1 MKISSIVD
9 IVDGELL
16 NSPSISFIN
25 NISSDAKKVK
35 TSDMFIA
42 KNIEDLKIAIT
53 NGAYAVIF
61 EKDFEVID
69 NEVAFIKV
77 KNLEL
82 ALLKIVRYKLSTL
95 KIKSYFCTDETFDM
109 LKLYQNNHTKPIFL
123 ISKNIEKVFKFLDD
137 IKNGD
142 ILISKNQNLLDII
155 YPNSKKFEKKI
166 DQKNIKNLIKHSLF
180 ELSFSYKDIYF
191 SKLRLSK
198 IYLNS
203 FLNIYDFFKGNIDIS
218 KLKLYSNF
226 KAIFID
232 KDFQPIESGKSD
244 SFIICQTNKNL
255 IPIEITYLK
264 NEFKYAKTIFV
275 SKYKISFLDEK
286 EQIIINNIED
296 LKNILKNLKFNCI
309 YLIGFTNQ
317 ESFEFLQNSQKLQ
330 TLF

>member
-25 NISSDAKKVK
+25 NISSDANKVK

-42 KNIEDLKIAIT
+42 KNIEDLKIALQ

-69 NEVAFIKV
+69 NEIAFIKV

-95 KIKSYFCTDETFDM
+95 KIKSYFCNDQTFDM

-123 ISKNIEKVFKFLDD
+123 ISKNIEKAFKFIDD
-137 IKNGD
+137 IKDGD
-142 ILISKNQNLLDII
+142 ILISKNKKLLESI
-155 YPNSKKFEKKI
+155 YPDSKEFEKKL
-166 DQKNIKNLIKHSLF
+166 DENSIKNLIKHSLF

-255 IPIEITYLK
+255 IPIEIAYLK

-296 LKNILKNLKFNCI
+296 LKNILKNLKFNCV

-330 TLF
+330 ALF

>member
-9 IVDGELL
+9 IVDGELI

-25 NISSDAKKVK
+25 NISSDANKVK

-42 KNIEDLKIAIT
+42 KNIEDLKIALQ

-69 NEVAFIKV
+69 NEIAFIKV

-123 ISKNIEKVFKFLDD
+123 ISKNIEKAFKFIDD
-137 IKNGD
+137 IKDGD
-142 ILISKNQNLLDII
+142 ILISKNKKLLESI
-155 YPNSKKFEKKI
+155 YPDSKEFEKKL
-166 DQKNIKNLIKHSLF
+166 DENSIKNLIKHSLF

-244 SFIICQTNKNL
+244 TFIICQTNKNL

-264 NEFKYAKTIFV
+264 NEFRYAKTIFV

-296 LKNILKNLKFNCI
+296 LKNILKNLKFNCV

-330 TLF
+330 ALF

>member
-25 NISSDAKKVK
+25 NISSDANKVK

-42 KNIEDLKIAIT
+42 KNIEDLKIALQ

-69 NEVAFIKV
+69 NEIAFIKV

-123 ISKNIEKVFKFLDD
+123 ISKNIEKAFKFIDD
-137 IKNGD
+137 IKDGD
-142 ILISKNQNLLDII
+142 ILISKNKKLLESI
-155 YPNSKKFEKKI
+155 YPDSKEFEKKL
-166 DQKNIKNLIKHSLF
+166 DENSIKNLIKHSLF

-255 IPIEITYLK
+255 IPIEIAYLK

-296 LKNILKNLKFNCI
+296 LKNILKNLKFNCV

-330 TLF
+330 ALF

>member
-1 MKISSIVD
+1 
-9 IVDGELL
+9 
-16 NSPSISFIN
+16 
-25 NISSDAKKVK
+25 
-35 TSDMFIA
+35 
-42 KNIEDLKIAIT
+42 
-53 NGAYAVIF
+53 
-61 EKDFEVID
+61 
-69 NEVAFIKV
+69 
-77 KNLEL
+77 
-82 ALLKIVRYKLSTL
+82 
-95 KIKSYFCTDETFDM
+95 M

-123 ISKNIEKVFKFLDD
+123 ISKNIEKVFKFIDD
-137 IKNGD
+137 IKDGD
-142 ILISKNQNLLDII
+142 ILISKNKKLLESI
-155 YPNSKKFEKKI
+155 YPDSKEFEKKL
-166 DQKNIKNLIKHSLF
+166 DENSIKNLIKHSLF

-275 SKYKISFLDEK
+275 SKYEISFLDEK

-296 LKNILKNLKFNCI
+296 LKNILKNLKFNCV

-330 TLF
+330 ALF

>member
-25 NISSDAKKVK
+25 NISSDANKVK

-42 KNIEDLKIAIT
+42 KNIEDLKIALQ

-69 NEVAFIKV
+69 NEIAFIKV

-123 ISKNIEKVFKFLDD
+123 ISKNIEKAFKFIDD
-137 IKNGD
+137 IKDGD
-142 ILISKNQNLLDII
+142 ILISKNKKLLESI
-155 YPNSKKFEKKI
+155 YPDSKEFEKKL
-166 DQKNIKNLIKHSLF
+166 DENSIKNLIKHSLF

-232 KDFQPIESGKSD
+232 KYFQPIESGKSD

-264 NEFKYAKTIFV
+264 NEFRYAKTIFV

-296 LKNILKNLKFNCI
+296 LKNILKNLKFNCV

-330 TLF
+330 ALF

>member
-25 NISSDAKKVK
+25 NISSDANKVK

-42 KNIEDLKIAIT
+42 KNIEDLKIALQ

-69 NEVAFIKV
+69 NEIAFIKV

-123 ISKNIEKVFKFLDD
+123 ISKNIEKAFKFIDD
-137 IKNGD
+137 IKDGD
-142 ILISKNQNLLDII
+142 ILISKNKKLLESI
-155 YPNSKKFEKKI
+155 YPDIKEFEKKL
-166 DQKNIKNLIKHSLF
+166 DENSIKNLIKHSLF

-255 IPIEITYLK
+255 IPIEIAYLK
-264 NEFKYAKTIFV
+264 NEFRYAKTIFI

-296 LKNILKNLKFNCI
+296 LKNILKNLKFNCV

-330 TLF
+330 ALF

>member
-25 NISSDAKKVK
+25 NISSDANKVK

-42 KNIEDLKIAIT
+42 KNIEDLKIALQ

-69 NEVAFIKV
+69 NEIAFIKV

-123 ISKNIEKVFKFLDD
+123 ISKNIEKAFKFIDD
-137 IKNGD
+137 IKDGD
-142 ILISKNQNLLDII
+142 ILISKNKKLLESI
-155 YPNSKKFEKKI
+155 YPDIKEFEKKL
-166 DQKNIKNLIKHSLF
+166 DENSIKNLIKHSLF

-264 NEFKYAKTIFV
+264 NEFRYAKTIFV

-286 EQIIINNIED
+286 EQIIIKNIED
-296 LKNILKNLKFNCI
+296 LKNILKNLKFNCV

-330 TLF
+330 ALF

>member
-25 NISSDAKKVK
+25 NISSDANKVK

-42 KNIEDLKIAIT
+42 KNIEDLKIALQ

-69 NEVAFIKV
+69 NEIAFIKV

-95 KIKSYFCTDETFDM
+95 KIESYFCNDETFDM

-123 ISKNIEKVFKFLDD
+123 ISKNIEKAFKFIDD
-137 IKNGD
+137 IKDGD
-142 ILISKNQNLLDII
+142 ILISKNKKLLEDI

-166 DQKNIKNLIKHSLF
+166 DENSIKNLIKHSLF
-180 ELSFSYKDIYF
+180 ELSFSYNDIYF

-296 LKNILKNLKFNCI
+296 LKNILKNLKFNCV

-330 TLF
+330 ALF

>member
-25 NISSDAKKVK
+25 NISSDANKVK

-42 KNIEDLKIAIT
+42 KNIENLKIALQ

-69 NEVAFIKV
+69 NEIAFIKV

-82 ALLKIVRYKLSTL
+82 ALLKIARYKLSTL

-123 ISKNIEKVFKFLDD
+123 ISKNIEKAFKFIDD
-137 IKNGD
+137 IKDGD
-142 ILISKNQNLLDII
+142 ILISKNKKLLESI
-155 YPNSKKFEKKI
+155 YPDSKEFEKKL
-166 DQKNIKNLIKHSLF
+166 DENSIKNLIKHSLF

-264 NEFKYAKTIFV
+264 NEFRYAKTIFV

-296 LKNILKNLKFNCI
+296 LKNILKNLKFNCV

-330 TLF
+330 ALF

>member
-1 MKISSIVD
+1 MKISSIAD

-25 NISSDAKKVK
+25 NISSDANKVK

-42 KNIEDLKIAIT
+42 KNIEDLKIALQ

-69 NEVAFIKV
+69 NEIAFIKV

-123 ISKNIEKVFKFLDD
+123 ISKNIEKAFKFIDD
-137 IKNGD
+137 IKDGD
-142 ILISKNQNLLDII
+142 ILISKNKKLLESI
-155 YPNSKKFEKKI
+155 YPDSKEFEKKL
-166 DQKNIKNLIKHSLF
+166 DENNIKNLIKHSLF

-255 IPIEITYLK
+255 IPIEIAYLK

-296 LKNILKNLKFNCI
+296 LKNILKNLKFNCV
-309 YLIGFTNQ
+309 YLIGYTNQ

-330 TLF
+330 ALF

>member
-25 NISSDAKKVK
+25 NISSDANKVK

-42 KNIEDLKIAIT
+42 KNIEDLKIALQ

-69 NEVAFIKV
+69 NEIAFIKV

-123 ISKNIEKVFKFLDD
+123 ISKNIEKAFKFIDD
-137 IKNGD
+137 IKDGD
-142 ILISKNQNLLDII
+142 ILISKNKKLLESI
-155 YPNSKKFEKKI
+155 YPDSKDFEKKL
-166 DQKNIKNLIKHSLF
+166 DENNIKNLIKHSLF
-180 ELSFSYKDIYF
+180 ELSFSYKNIYF

-275 SKYKISFLDEK
+275 SKYEISFLDEK

-296 LKNILKNLKFNCI
+296 LKNILKNLKFNCV

-330 TLF
+330 ALF

>member
-25 NISSDAKKVK
+25 NISSDANKVK

-42 KNIEDLKIAIT
+42 KNIEDLKIALQ

-69 NEVAFIKV
+69 NEIAFIKV

-82 ALLKIVRYKLSTL
+82 ALLKIARYKLSTL

-123 ISKNIEKVFKFLDD
+123 ISKNIEKAFKFIDD
-137 IKNGD
+137 IKDGD
-142 ILISKNQNLLDII
+142 ILISKNKKLLESI
-155 YPNSKKFEKKI
+155 YPDSKEFEKKL
-166 DQKNIKNLIKHSLF
+166 DENSLKNLIKHSLF

-264 NEFKYAKTIFV
+264 NEFRYAKTIFV

-296 LKNILKNLKFNCI
+296 LKNILKNLKFNCV

-330 TLF
+330 ALF

>member
-25 NISSDAKKVK
+25 NISSDANKVK

-42 KNIEDLKIAIT
+42 KNIEDLKIALQ

-69 NEVAFIKV
+69 NEIAFIKV

-123 ISKNIEKVFKFLDD
+123 ISKNIEKAFKFIDD
-137 IKNGD
+137 IKDGD
-142 ILISKNQNLLDII
+142 ILISKNKKLLESI
-155 YPNSKKFEKKI
+155 YPDSKEFEKKL
-166 DQKNIKNLIKHSLF
+166 DENSIKNLIKHSLF

-232 KDFQPIESGKSD
+232 KNFEPIESGKSD

-264 NEFKYAKTIFV
+264 NEFRYAKTISV

-296 LKNILKNLKFNCI
+296 LKNILKNLKFNCV

-330 TLF
+330 ALF

>member
-25 NISSDAKKVK
+25 NISSDANKVK

-42 KNIEDLKIAIT
+42 KNIEDLKIALQ

-69 NEVAFIKV
+69 NEIAFIKV

-123 ISKNIEKVFKFLDD
+123 ISKNIEKAFKFIDD
-137 IKNGD
+137 IKDGD
-142 ILISKNQNLLDII
+142 ILISKNKKLLESI
-155 YPNSKKFEKKI
+155 YPDSKEFEKKL
-166 DQKNIKNLIKHSLF
+166 DENSIKNLIKHSLF

-203 FLNIYDFFKGNIDIS
+203 FLNIYDFLKGNIDIS

-264 NEFKYAKTIFV
+264 NEFRYAKTIFV

-296 LKNILKNLKFNCI
+296 LKNILKNLKFNCV

-330 TLF
+330 ALF

>member
-42 KNIEDLKIAIT
+42 KDIEDLKIALQ

-61 EKDFEVID
+61 EKDFKVID

-95 KIKSYFCTDETFDM
+95 KIESYFSNDETFDM

-123 ISKNIEKVFKFLDD
+123 ISKNIEKAFKFIDD
-137 IKNGD
+137 IKDGD
-142 ILISKNQNLLDII
+142 ILISKNKKLLESI
-155 YPNSKKFEKKI
+155 YPDSKEFEKKL
-166 DQKNIKNLIKHSLF
+166 DENSIKNLIKHSLF

-264 NEFKYAKTIFV
+264 NEFKYAKTIFI

-296 LKNILKNLKFNCI
+296 LKNILKNLKFNCV

-317 ESFEFLQNSQKLQ
+317 ESFEFLQNSKKLQ

>member
-25 NISSDAKKVK
+25 NISSDANKVK

-42 KNIEDLKIAIT
+42 KNIEDLKIALQ

-61 EKDFEVID
+61 EKYFKVID
-69 NEVAFIKV
+69 NEIAFIKV

-123 ISKNIEKVFKFLDD
+123 ISKNIEKAFKFIDD
-137 IKNGD
+137 IKDGD
-142 ILISKNQNLLDII
+142 ILISKNKKLLESI
-155 YPNSKKFEKKI
+155 YPDSKEFEKKL
-166 DQKNIKNLIKHSLF
+166 DENSIKNLIKHSLF

-264 NEFKYAKTIFV
+264 NEFRYAKTIFV

-296 LKNILKNLKFNCI
+296 LKNILKNLKFNCV

-330 TLF
+330 ALF

>member
-25 NISSDAKKVK
+25 NISSDANKVK

-42 KNIEDLKIAIT
+42 KNIEDLKIALQ

-61 EKDFEVID
+61 EKYFEVID
-69 NEVAFIKV
+69 NEIAFIKV

-95 KIKSYFCTDETFDM
+95 KIESYFCTDETFDM

-123 ISKNIEKVFKFLDD
+123 ISKNIEKTFKFIDD
-137 IKNGD
+137 IKDGD
-142 ILISKNQNLLDII
+142 ILISKNKKLLESI
-155 YPNSKKFEKKI
+155 YPDSKEFEKKL
-166 DQKNIKNLIKHSLF
+166 DENNIKNLIKHSLF

-264 NEFKYAKTIFV
+264 NEFRYAKTIFV

-330 TLF
+330 ALF

>member
-25 NISSDAKKVK
+25 NISSDANKVK

-42 KNIEDLKIAIT
+42 KNIEDLKIALQ

-69 NEVAFIKV
+69 NEIAFIKV

-123 ISKNIEKVFKFLDD
+123 ISKNIEKAFKFIDD
-137 IKNGD
+137 IKDGD
-142 ILISKNQNLLDII
+142 ILISKNKKLLESI
-155 YPNSKKFEKKI
+155 YPDSKDFEKKL
-166 DQKNIKNLIKHSLF
+166 DENNIKNLIKHSLF

-264 NEFKYAKTIFV
+264 NEFRYAKTIFV

-330 TLF
+330 ALF

>member
-25 NISSDAKKVK
+25 NISSDANKVK

-123 ISKNIEKVFKFLDD
+123 ISKNIEKAFKFIDD
-137 IKNGD
+137 IKDGD
-142 ILISKNQNLLDII
+142 ILISKNKKLLESI
-155 YPNSKKFEKKI
+155 YPDSKEFEKKI

-296 LKNILKNLKFNCI
+296 LKNILKNLKFNCV

-330 TLF
+330 ALF

>member
-42 KNIEDLKIAIT
+42 KNIEDLKIALQ

-69 NEVAFIKV
+69 NEIAFIKV

-123 ISKNIEKVFKFLDD
+123 ISKNIEKAFKFIDD
-137 IKNGD
+137 IKDGD
-142 ILISKNQNLLDII
+142 ILISKNKKLLESI
-155 YPNSKKFEKKI
+155 YPDIKEFEKKL
-166 DQKNIKNLIKHSLF
+166 DENSIKNLIKHSLF
-180 ELSFSYKDIYF
+180 ELSFSYKNIYF

-275 SKYKISFLDEK
+275 SNYKISFLDEK

-296 LKNILKNLKFNCI
+296 LKNILKNLKFNCV

-330 TLF
+330 ALF

>member
-1 MKISSIVD
+1 VKISSIVD

-25 NISSDAKKVK
+25 NIGSDANKVK

-42 KNIEDLKIAIT
+42 KNIEDLKIAIQ

-69 NEVAFIKV
+69 NEIAFIKV

-123 ISKNIEKVFKFLDD
+123 ISKNIEKAFKFIDD
-137 IKNGD
+137 IKDGD
-142 ILISKNQNLLDII
+142 ILISKNKKLLESI
-155 YPNSKKFEKKI
+155 YPDSKEFEKKL
-166 DQKNIKNLIKHSLF
+166 DENSIKNLIKHSLF

-232 KDFQPIESGKSD
+232 KDFQPIDSGKSD

-255 IPIEITYLK
+255 IPIEIAYLK
-264 NEFKYAKTIFV
+264 NEFRYAKTIFV

-296 LKNILKNLKFNCI
+296 LKNILKNLKFNCV

-330 TLF
+330 ALF

>member
-25 NISSDAKKVK
+25 NISSDANKVK

-42 KNIEDLKIAIT
+42 KNIEDLKIALQ

-69 NEVAFIKV
+69 NEIAFIKV

-82 ALLKIVRYKLSTL
+82 ALLKIIRYKLSTL

-123 ISKNIEKVFKFLDD
+123 ISKNIEKAFKFIDD
-137 IKNGD
+137 IKDGD
-142 ILISKNQNLLDII
+142 ILISKNKKLLESI
-155 YPNSKKFEKKI
+155 YPDSKEFEKKL
-166 DQKNIKNLIKHSLF
+166 DENSIKNLIKHSLF
-180 ELSFSYKDIYF
+180 ELSFSYNDIYF

-275 SKYKISFLDEK
+275 SKYEISFLDEK

-296 LKNILKNLKFNCI
+296 LKNILKNLKFNCV

-330 TLF
+330 ALF

>member
-25 NISSDAKKVK
+25 NISSDANKVK

-42 KNIEDLKIAIT
+42 KNIEDLKIALQ

-69 NEVAFIKV
+69 NEIAFIKV

-123 ISKNIEKVFKFLDD
+123 ISKNIEKVFKFIDD
-137 IKNGD
+137 IKDGD
-142 ILISKNQNLLDII
+142 ILISKNKKLLESI
-155 YPNSKKFEKKI
+155 YPDSKEFEKKL
-166 DQKNIKNLIKHSLF
+166 DENSIKNLIKHSLF

-255 IPIEITYLK
+255 IPIEIAYLK
-264 NEFKYAKTIFV
+264 NEFKYAKTIFI

-296 LKNILKNLKFNCI
+296 LKNILKNLKFNCV

-330 TLF
+330 ALF

>member
-9 IVDGELL
+9 IVDGELI

-25 NISSDAKKVK
+25 NISSDANKVK

-42 KNIEDLKIAIT
+42 KNIEDLKIALQ

-69 NEVAFIKV
+69 NEIAFIKV

-123 ISKNIEKVFKFLDD
+123 ISKNIEKAFKFIDD
-137 IKNGD
+137 IKDGD
-142 ILISKNQNLLDII
+142 ILITKNKKLLESI
-155 YPNSKKFEKKI
+155 YPDSKEFEKKL
-166 DQKNIKNLIKHSLF
+166 DENSIKNLIKHSLF

-255 IPIEITYLK
+255 IPIEIAYLK

-296 LKNILKNLKFNCI
+296 LKNILKNLKFNCV

-330 TLF
+330 ALF

>member
-25 NISSDAKKVK
+25 NISSDANKVK

-42 KNIEDLKIAIT
+42 KNIEDLKIALQ

-69 NEVAFIKV
+69 NEIAFIKV

-95 KIKSYFCTDETFDM
+95 KIESYFCTDETFDM

-123 ISKNIEKVFKFLDD
+123 ISKNIEKAFKFIDD
-137 IKNGD
+137 IKDGD
-142 ILISKNQNLLDII
+142 ILISKNKKILESI
-155 YPNSKKFEKKI
+155 YPDSKDFEKKL
-166 DQKNIKNLIKHSLF
+166 DENNIKNLIKHSLF

-264 NEFKYAKTIFV
+264 NEFRYAKTIFV

-286 EQIIINNIED
+286 EHIIINNIED
-296 LKNILKNLKFNCI
+296 LKNILKNLKFNCV

-330 TLF
+330 ALF

>member
-25 NISSDAKKVK
+25 NISSDANKVK

-42 KNIEDLKIAIT
+42 KNIEDLKIALQ

-69 NEVAFIKV
+69 NEIAFIKV

-123 ISKNIEKVFKFLDD
+123 ISKNIEKAFKFIGD
-137 IKNGD
+137 IKDGD
-142 ILISKNQNLLDII
+142 ILISKNKKLLESI
-155 YPNSKKFEKKI
+155 YPDSKEFEKKL
-166 DQKNIKNLIKHSLF
+166 DENSIKNLIKHSLF

-255 IPIEITYLK
+255 IPIEIAYLK

-296 LKNILKNLKFNCI
+296 LKNILKNLKFNCV

-330 TLF
+330 ALF

>member
-25 NISSDAKKVK
+25 NISSDANKVK

-42 KNIEDLKIAIT
+42 KNIEDLKIALQ

-69 NEVAFIKV
+69 NEIAFIKV

-123 ISKNIEKVFKFLDD
+123 ISKNIEKAFKFIDD
-137 IKNGD
+137 IKDGD
-142 ILISKNQNLLDII
+142 ILISKNKKLLESI
-155 YPNSKKFEKKI
+155 YPDSKEFEKKL
-166 DQKNIKNLIKHSLF
+166 DENSIKNLIKHSLF

-296 LKNILKNLKFNCI
+296 LKNILKNLKFNCV

-330 TLF
+330 ALF

>member
-25 NISSDAKKVK
+25 NISSDANKVK

-42 KNIEDLKIAIT
+42 KNIEDLKIALQ

-69 NEVAFIKV
+69 NEIAFIKV

-82 ALLKIVRYKLSTL
+82 ALLKIARYKLSTL

-123 ISKNIEKVFKFLDD
+123 ISKNIEKAFKFIDD
-137 IKNGD
+137 IKDGD
-142 ILISKNQNLLDII
+142 ILISKNKKLLESI
-155 YPNSKKFEKKI
+155 YPDSKEFEKKL
-166 DQKNIKNLIKHSLF
+166 DENSIKNLIKHSLF

-264 NEFKYAKTIFV
+264 NEFRYAKTIFV

-296 LKNILKNLKFNCI
+296 LKNILKNLKFNCV

-330 TLF
+330 ALF

>member
-25 NISSDAKKVK
+25 NISSDANKVK

-42 KNIEDLKIAIT
+42 KNIEDLKIALQ

-69 NEVAFIKV
+69 NEIAFIKV

-123 ISKNIEKVFKFLDD
+123 ISKNIEKAFKFIDD
-137 IKNGD
+137 IKDSD
-142 ILISKNQNLLDII
+142 ILISKNKKLLESI
-155 YPNSKKFEKKI
+155 YPDSKEFEKKL
-166 DQKNIKNLIKHSLF
+166 DENSIKNLIKHSLF

-255 IPIEITYLK
+255 IPIEIAYLK
-264 NEFKYAKTIFV
+264 NEFRYAKTIFV

-286 EQIIINNIED
+286 EQIIMNNIED

>member
-25 NISSDAKKVK
+25 NISSDANKVK

-42 KNIEDLKIAIT
+42 KNIEDLKIALQ

-69 NEVAFIKV
+69 NEIAFIKV

-123 ISKNIEKVFKFLDD
+123 ISKNIEKAFKFIDD
-137 IKNGD
+137 IKDGD
-142 ILISKNQNLLDII
+142 ILISKNKKLLESI
-155 YPNSKKFEKKI
+155 YPDSKEFEKKL
-166 DQKNIKNLIKHSLF
+166 DENSIKNLIKHSLF

-255 IPIEITYLK
+255 IPIEIAYLK
-264 NEFKYAKTIFV
+264 NEFRYAKTIFV

-296 LKNILKNLKFNCI
+296 LKNILKNLKFNCV

>member
-25 NISSDAKKVK
+25 NISSDANKVK

-42 KNIEDLKIAIT
+42 KNIEDLKIALQ

-69 NEVAFIKV
+69 NEIAFIKV

-123 ISKNIEKVFKFLDD
+123 ISKNIEKAFKFIDD
-137 IKNGD
+137 IKDGD
-142 ILISKNQNLLDII
+142 ILISKNKKLLESI
-155 YPNSKKFEKKI
+155 YPDSKEFEKKL
-166 DQKNIKNLIKHSLF
+166 DENSIKNLIKHSLF

-218 KLKLYSNF
+218 KLKQYSNF

-264 NEFKYAKTIFV
+264 NEFRYAKTIFV

-296 LKNILKNLKFNCI
+296 LKNILKNLKFNCV

-330 TLF
+330 ALF

>member
-25 NISSDAKKVK
+25 NISSDANKVK

-42 KNIEDLKIAIT
+42 KNIEDLKIALQ

-69 NEVAFIKV
+69 NEIAFIKV

-123 ISKNIEKVFKFLDD
+123 ISKNIEKAFKFIDD
-137 IKNGD
+137 IKDGD
-142 ILISKNQNLLDII
+142 ILISKNKKLLESI
-155 YPNSKKFEKKI
+155 YPDSKEFEKKL
-166 DQKNIKNLIKHSLF
+166 DENNIKNLIKHSLF
-180 ELSFSYKDIYF
+180 ELSFSYKNIYF

-264 NEFKYAKTIFV
+264 NEFRYAKTIFV

-296 LKNILKNLKFNCI
+296 LKNILKNLKFNCV

-330 TLF
+330 ALF

>member
-42 KNIEDLKIAIT
+42 KNIEDLKIALQ

-69 NEVAFIKV
+69 NEIAFIKV

-123 ISKNIEKVFKFLDD
+123 ISKNIEKVFKFIDD
-137 IKNGD
+137 IKDGD
-142 ILISKNQNLLDII
+142 ILISKNKKLLESI
-155 YPNSKKFEKKI
+155 YPDSKDFEKKL
-166 DQKNIKNLIKHSLF
+166 DENNIKNLIKHSLF
-180 ELSFSYKDIYF
+180 ELSFSYKNIYF

-232 KDFQPIESGKSD
+232 KNFEPIESGKSD

-296 LKNILKNLKFNCI
+296 LKNILKNLKFNCV

-330 TLF
+330 ALF

>member
-1 MKISSIVD
+1 VKISSIVD

-25 NISSDAKKVK
+25 NISSDANKVK

-42 KNIEDLKIAIT
+42 KNIEDLKIALQ

-69 NEVAFIKV
+69 NEIAFIKV

-123 ISKNIEKVFKFLDD
+123 ISKNIEKAFKFIDD
-137 IKNGD
+137 IKDGD
-142 ILISKNQNLLDII
+142 ILISKNKKLLESI
-155 YPNSKKFEKKI
+155 YPDSKEFEKKL
-166 DQKNIKNLIKHSLF
+166 DENSIKNLIKHSLF

-264 NEFKYAKTIFV
+264 NEFRYAKTIFV

-296 LKNILKNLKFNCI
+296 LKNILKNLKFNCV

-330 TLF
+330 ALF

>member
-25 NISSDAKKVK
+25 NISSDANKVK

-42 KNIEDLKIAIT
+42 KNIEDLKIALQ

-69 NEVAFIKV
+69 NEIAFIKV

-123 ISKNIEKVFKFLDD
+123 ISKNIEKAFKFIDD
-137 IKNGD
+137 IKDGD
-142 ILISKNQNLLDII
+142 ILISKNKKLLESI
-155 YPNSKKFEKKI
+155 YPDSKEFEKKL
-166 DQKNIKNLIKHSLF
+166 DENSIKNLIKHSLF

-296 LKNILKNLKFNCI
+296 LKNILKKLKFNCV

-330 TLF
+330 ALF

>member
-25 NISSDAKKVK
+25 NISSDANKVK

-42 KNIEDLKIAIT
+42 KNIENLKIALQ

-69 NEVAFIKV
+69 NEIAFIKV

-123 ISKNIEKVFKFLDD
+123 ISKNIEKAFKFIDD
-137 IKNGD
+137 IKDGD
-142 ILISKNQNLLDII
+142 ILISKNKKLLESI
-155 YPNSKKFEKKI
+155 YPDSKEFEKKL
-166 DQKNIKNLIKHSLF
+166 DENSIKNLIKHSLF

-296 LKNILKNLKFNCI
+296 LKNILKNLKFNCV

-330 TLF
+330 ALF

>member
-9 IVDGELL
+9 IVDGELI

-25 NISSDAKKVK
+25 NISSDANKVK

-42 KNIEDLKIAIT
+42 KNIEDLKIALQ

-69 NEVAFIKV
+69 NEIAFIKV

-123 ISKNIEKVFKFLDD
+123 ISKNIEKAFKFIDD
-137 IKNGD
+137 IKDGD
-142 ILISKNQNLLDII
+142 ILISKNKKLLESI
-155 YPNSKKFEKKI
+155 YPDSKEFEKKL
-166 DQKNIKNLIKHSLF
+166 DENSIKNLIKHSLF

-255 IPIEITYLK
+255 IPIEIAYLK
-264 NEFKYAKTIFV
+264 NEFKYAKTIFI

-296 LKNILKNLKFNCI
+296 LKNILKNLKFNCV

-317 ESFEFLQNSQKLQ
+317 EIFEFLQNSQKLQ
-330 TLF
+330 ALF

>member
-25 NISSDAKKVK
+25 NISSDANKVK

-42 KNIEDLKIAIT
+42 KNIEDLKIALQ

-69 NEVAFIKV
+69 NEIAFIKV

-123 ISKNIEKVFKFLDD
+123 ISKNIEKAFKFIDD
-137 IKNGD
+137 IKDGD
-142 ILISKNQNLLDII
+142 ILISKNKKLLESI
-155 YPNSKKFEKKI
+155 YPDSKEFEKKL
-166 DQKNIKNLIKHSLF
+166 DENSIKNLIKHSLF

-275 SKYKISFLDEK
+275 SNYKISFLDEK

-296 LKNILKNLKFNCI
+296 LKNILKNLKFNCV

-330 TLF
+330 ALF

>member
-1 MKISSIVD
+1 
-9 IVDGELL
+9 
-16 NSPSISFIN
+16 
-25 NISSDAKKVK
+25 
-35 TSDMFIA
+35 
-42 KNIEDLKIAIT
+42 
-53 NGAYAVIF
+53 
-61 EKDFEVID
+61 
-69 NEVAFIKV
+69 
-77 KNLEL
+77 
-82 ALLKIVRYKLSTL
+82 
-95 KIKSYFCTDETFDM
+95 M

-123 ISKNIEKVFKFLDD
+123 ISKNIEKAFKFIDD
-137 IKNGD
+137 IKDGD
-142 ILISKNQNLLDII
+142 ILISKNKKLLESI
-155 YPNSKKFEKKI
+155 YPDSKEFEKKL
-166 DQKNIKNLIKHSLF
+166 DENSIKNLIKHSLF

-264 NEFKYAKTIFV
+264 NEFRYAKTIFV

-286 EQIIINNIED
+286 EQIISTKLSKITSS
-296 LKNILKNLKFNCI
+296 ILI
-309 YLIGFTNQ
+309 YF
-317 ESFEFLQNSQKLQ
+317 SK
-330 TLF
+330 

>member
-25 NISSDAKKVK
+25 NISSDANKVK

-42 KNIEDLKIAIT
+42 KNIEDLKIALQ

-69 NEVAFIKV
+69 NEIAFIKV

-123 ISKNIEKVFKFLDD
+123 IYKNIEKVFKFIDD
-137 IKNGD
+137 IKDGD
-142 ILISKNQNLLDII
+142 ILISKNKKLLESI
-155 YPNSKKFEKKI
+155 YPDSKEFEKKL
-166 DQKNIKNLIKHSLF
+166 DENSIKNLIKHSLF

-264 NEFKYAKTIFV
+264 NEFRYAKTIFV

-296 LKNILKNLKFNCI
+296 LKNILKNLKFNCV

-317 ESFEFLQNSQKLQ
+317 ESFEFLQNSQKLKA
-330 TLF
+330 LF